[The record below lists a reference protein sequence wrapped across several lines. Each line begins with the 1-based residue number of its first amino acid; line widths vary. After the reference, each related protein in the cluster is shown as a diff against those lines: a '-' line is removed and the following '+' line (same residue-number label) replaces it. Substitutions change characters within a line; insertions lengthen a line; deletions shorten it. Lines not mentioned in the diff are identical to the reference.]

1 MILDVINSVM
11 CKPAIQELVN
21 AETTNAATYLYN
33 LLSPTGYTQNPTSVL
48 SQSDSQ
54 INLKWTTVETVI
66 PTFKQSTLYMYVN
79 SHNTF
84 DKTNITN
91 KQKLCMESFA
101 KMTLFDNTVTL
112 STMEFDKEQSIEP
125 NHLP

>member
-66 PTFKQSTLYMYVN
+66 PTFKQSTL
-79 SHNTF
+79 
-84 DKTNITN
+84 
-91 KQKLCMESFA
+91 
-101 KMTLFDNTVTL
+101 
-112 STMEFDKEQSIEP
+112 
-125 NHLP
+125 